1 MISMISLDIF
11 QIPLKRF
18 YRAESAAGENIASA
32 SHNLSR
38 LCFMMAGVVTPF
50 KLNCHPGR
58 QNTNNIL
65 AARIITSSK
74 GVAPRSHDNNIC
86 VSFYTVMS
94 THYIICNLQIVDIYQ
109 NIRPPTK
116 TPSEN

>member
-65 AARIITSSK
+65 AARILTSSIFSYQ
-74 GVAPRSHDNNIC
+74 R
-86 VSFYTVMS
+86 FYNGS
-94 THYIICNLQIVDIYQ
+94 LLNKRHLDLHLS
-109 NIRPPTK
+109 RRF
-116 TPSEN
+116 PS

>member
-1 MISMISLDIF
+1 MISLDIF

-18 YRAESAAGENIASA
+18 YRAQSAAGENIASA

-38 LCFMMAGVVTPF
+38 LCFMMAGVVTPL

-65 AARIITSSK
+65 AARILTSLIFSYQRFYN
-74 GVAPRSHDNNIC
+74 GSFSTSGIFIYIFHVVFRHDNG
-86 VSFYTVMS
+86 
-94 THYIICNLQIVDIYQ
+94 
-109 NIRPPTK
+109 
-116 TPSEN
+116 PSGPRVTEI